1 MRPLILRP
9 ALFNHTPAWS
19 RPRIQRIASHA
30 RHQSTSSNAP
40 ATAAL
45 SPRWLSDIKTRIGK
59 CIMFG
64 INPSQTEEAGSVLQ
78 EISADWRELI
88 AGSEGYL
95 TGPEYRGLFR
105 QEVVWGEMVAF
116 SANSSVRRL
125 MRNLRC
131 T

>member
-1 MRPLILRP
+1 
-9 ALFNHTPAWS
+9 
-19 RPRIQRIASHA
+19 
-30 RHQSTSSNAP
+30 
-40 ATAAL
+40 
-45 SPRWLSDIKTRIGK
+45 
-59 CIMFG
+59 MFG
-64 INPSQTEEAGSVLQ
+64 ISPSQTEEAGSVLQ